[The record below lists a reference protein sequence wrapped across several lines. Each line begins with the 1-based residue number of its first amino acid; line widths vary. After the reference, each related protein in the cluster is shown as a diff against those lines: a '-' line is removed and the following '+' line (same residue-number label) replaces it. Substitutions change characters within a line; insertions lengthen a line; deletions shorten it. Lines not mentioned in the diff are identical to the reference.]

1 MENDPSWYT
10 QRNKKDGSRSR
21 ETNMAWYDRLLGR
34 APIVDEEKLNP
45 AQYVISRNE
54 GMTIDSREVV
64 TNYRN
69 AYEQLEIVN
78 RAVNMIVDDVSEIP
92 FAIGEKIVGTT
103 NVLKNIRRSKVDL
116 LINKEPNP
124 FQDVS
129 AFKRN
134 LIIDLLI
141 DGNIFI
147 YFDGAHLYHLPADKV
162 RIYTDDKTYV
172 ERYSYDNSID
182 YSPDEIIHIKE
193 NSFNSIYRGTPRL
206 KPAFRTMQLLGSMR
220 DFQDNFFKN
229 GAVPG
234 LVLKSPNTLSEKIKE
249 RMLQAWVAR
258 YNPKS
263 GGRRPLFL
271 DGGLEVEN
279 LTEINFKEL
288 DFQEGIKSNERIIL
302 EAMGIP
308 SILMDGGNNANIRPN
323 HRLYYLETI
332 LPIVKK
338 VSCALERFFGFSMS
352 EDVTGIPALQPELRD
367 QAAYYATLV
376 NTGILSANEAREA
389 LGKEPVDGF
398 DEPRVPANIAGSAT
412 NPEQG
417 GRPTEA
423 APSEEE

>member
-1 MENDPSWYT
+1 
-10 QRNKKDGSRSR
+10 
-21 ETNMAWYDRLLGR
+21 MAWYNFWR
-34 APIVDEEKLNP
+34 AEKKLDAEEKENP
-45 AQYVISRNE
+45 AQYIIAQNE
-54 GMTIDSREVV
+54 GFFLESREVV

-69 AYEQLEIVN
+69 AYEQLEVVN
-78 RAVNMIVDDVSEIP
+78 RAVNMIVDDVAEIP
-92 FAIGEKIVGTT
+92 FSVGEQIVGT
-103 NVLKNIRRSKVDL
+103 NNIIKNIRRSKVDIL
-116 LINKEPNP
+116 LNKEPNP
-124 FQDVS
+124 FQDIS

-162 RIYTDDKTYV
+162 TIETDEKTFIKK
-172 ERYSYDNSID
+172 YSYDHTID
-182 YSPDEIIHIKE
+182 YSPREIIHIKE
-193 NSFNSIYRGTPRL
+193 NSFNSIFRGVPRL
-206 KPAFRTMQLLGSMR
+206 KPAYRTMQLLGSMR
-220 DFQDNFFKN
+220 AFQDNFFKN

-258 YNPKS
+258 YNPQS

-308 SILMDGGNNANIRPN
+308 PILLDGGNNANIRPN
-323 HRLYYLETI
+323 HRLYYLETV

-338 VSCALERFFGFSMS
+338 IRYAFERYFGFSLP

-367 QAAYYATLV
+367 EAAYYATLV
-376 NTGILSANEAREA
+376 NTGILTPNEAREA
-389 LGKEPVDGF
+389 LQFERIEGF
-398 DEPRVPANIAGSAT
+398 DTPRVPANIAGSAA
-412 NPEQG
+412 NPEEG
-417 GRPTEA
+417 GRPQEASPTEG
-423 APSEEE
+423 

>member
-1 MENDPSWYT
+1 
-10 QRNKKDGSRSR
+10 
-21 ETNMAWYDRLLGR
+21 MAWYDRLLGR
-34 APIVDEEKLNP
+34 TPVVDEEKLNP

-54 GMTIDSREVV
+54 GMTIDSREIV

-92 FAIGEKIVGTT
+92 FAVGEKFVGTT
-103 NVLKNIRRSKVDL
+103 SVLKNIRRSKVNL
-116 LINKEPNP
+116 LLNIEPNP

-162 RIYTDDKTYV
+162 TIHTDDKTYV

-193 NSFNSIYRGTPRL
+193 NSFNSIYRGVPRL
-206 KPAFRTMQLLGSMR
+206 KPAYRTMQLLASMR
-220 DFQDNFFKN
+220 NFQDNFFKN

-234 LVLKSPNTLSEKIKE
+234 LVLKSPNTLSEKVKE
-249 RMLQAWVAR
+249 RMMQAWSIR
-258 YNPKS
+258 YNPNT
-263 GGRRPLFL
+263 GGRRPLIL
-271 DGGLEVEN
+271 DGGLEVDK
-279 LTEINFKEL
+279 LTEINFREL
-288 DFQEGIKSNERIIL
+288 DFAESIKANEKIIL

-308 SILMDGGNNANIRPN
+308 PILLDGGNNANIRPN
-323 HRLYYLETI
+323 HRLYYLETV

-338 VSCALERFFGFSMS
+338 LGYALERFFGFELS

-376 NTGILSANEAREA
+376 NTGIISANEAREA
-389 LGKEPVDGF
+389 LGKDPVDGF
-398 DEPRVPANIAGSAT
+398 DEPRVPANIAGSAA

-417 GRPTEA
+417 GRPSEA